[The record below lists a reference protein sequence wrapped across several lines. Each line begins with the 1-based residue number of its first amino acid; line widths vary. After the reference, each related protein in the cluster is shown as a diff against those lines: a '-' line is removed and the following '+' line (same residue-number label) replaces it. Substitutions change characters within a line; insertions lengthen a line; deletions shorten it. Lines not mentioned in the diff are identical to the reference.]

1 MPDAVRPPDRS
12 RTVTWDDPADALQK
26 IVGLTG
32 LEAMQKVIRGEV
44 SASPFVDL
52 LGIRAI
58 EAEEGRVTVVVRPGE
73 YHLNPTGTA
82 HGGLAATLLDSAMWS
97 AVQTTMPVNGFT
109 ATLQMN
115 VNYLRPIA
123 MTGGDVRAEGKVL
136 HRGRRTAAASGSV
149 FDSDGRLCAHG
160 TITCAVF
167 GGE

>member
-1 MPDAVRPPDRS
+1 MAQAVQTANRS
-12 RTVTWDDPADALQK
+12 RTVTWEDPALALQK

-32 LEAMQKVIRGEV
+32 LEAMQAVIRGDV

-52 LGIRAI
+52 LGIRAV
-58 EAEEGRVTVVVRPGE
+58 EAEGGKVVLAVRPGE

-97 AVQTTMPVNGFT
+97 AVQTTMPVNGFG

-115 VNYLRPIA
+115 VNYLRPIT
-123 MTGGDVRAEGKVL
+123 MSGGEVRAEGQVL

-149 FDSDGRLCAHG
+149 FDGDGRLCAHG